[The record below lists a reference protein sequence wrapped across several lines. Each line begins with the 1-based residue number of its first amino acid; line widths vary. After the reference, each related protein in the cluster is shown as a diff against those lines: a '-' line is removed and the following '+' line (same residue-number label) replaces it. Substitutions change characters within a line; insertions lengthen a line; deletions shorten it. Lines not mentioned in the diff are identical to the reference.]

1 MKLINNNLIIISFCI
16 LIFTLAALFR
26 IYYNDYSSIDL
37 GYGYDDWD
45 RYFVNAVDIKDNGL
59 LIKNVEENYL
69 MPSGFLYNYFLAF
82 CFLIFG
88 INLSVVYFIQSAI
101 LGFSIA
107 VTFIVFKD
115 FMSKKI
121 SSIFL
126 FSMIIFAFI
135 DIFKHYT
142 FRLLSENI
150 ALLTIPLFLFF
161 LKKTL
166 LLNKNIKT
174 LYFVTGLFLGI
185 SVLIRPNIFPFSLV
199 FLSLVLMFIIFNKSQ
214 LLSYFYLIAS
224 YLIIMSLLPLR
235 NYFVTGELSVLPVDG
250 DFIDYIKRENN
261 LSFTEDFINYMSFYY
276 KKIIYIFG
284 FLNNLESEFND
295 RPHWMIMWL
304 GYFIYIFSSIKRIV
318 KERNFEIFIHV
329 FIFMFYL
336 IIVLIAP
343 ITDYGFRIII
353 PLLFLVL
360 GFSIIGYKKL
370 YYFLKS
376 ILFNNTFIKKKQ

>member
-1 MKLINNNLIIISFCI
+1 MKLINNNLIIISFCV

-26 IYYNDYSSIDL
+26 IYYNDYPSIFI

-45 RYFVNAVDIKDNGL
+45 RYFLNAIDIKDNGL

-69 MPSGFLYNYFLAF
+69 MPSSFLYNYFLAF

-88 INLSVVYFIQSAI
+88 INLSVVYFIQSAV

-107 VTFIVFKD
+107 VTFILFKD
-115 FMSKKI
+115 LMSKKI
-121 SSIFL
+121 SRIFL
-126 FSMIIFAFI
+126 FSMIFFAFI
-135 DIFKHYT
+135 DIFKYYT

-161 LKKTL
+161 LKQTL
-166 LLNKNIKT
+166 SSNKNVHI
-174 LYFVTGLFLGI
+174 LNFITGLLLGI

-199 FLSLVLMFIIFNKSQ
+199 FLTLLLMFIISNKTK
-214 LLSYFYLIAS
+214 LLAYFYLITS
-224 YLIIMSLLPLR
+224 YLVIMALLPLR
-235 NYFVTGELSVLPVDG
+235 NYFVTGEMSFLPVDG
-250 DFIDYIKRENN
+250 SFIDYIKRENT
-261 LSFTEDFINYMSFYY
+261 LSFTEDSINYFRFYY

-284 FLNNLESEFND
+284 FLHNLEPAYSY

-318 KERNFEIFIHV
+318 KESNFEIFIHV

-376 ILFNNTFIKKKQ
+376 RLFNNNFIKKKQ